1 MRRLSRALSIA
12 ALWAAGTAVS
22 AGAQTPP
29 APTPTPGTPPAAAP
43 AAPPPPLAATPGG
56 APTPSPTEITLPTPT
71 PIAPDALKIRDVP
84 SIAVERLPA
93 ENPFGKTVDAPA
105 GLPQKLVFNDAT
117 LPASFFVT
125 VHLDPT
131 GHPLSIRRDHDPIP
145 SLAAESLK
153 SISRWTFAPGRR
165 GGQPVETWAP
175 YRIELSVELRS
186 PRLAQTTL
194 TPIEPSTPI
203 PKPFEWPPDSEWLDA
218 RHVSAPTDGT
228 VPIDQVDTAPIP
240 QKTPWSAD
248 SYKGPFSV
256 KLWVKVDASY
266 VRRSMSAW
274 TLRPAQAGGAAV
286 DTWNE
291 LTLGGTISYS
301 DDIKQI
307 VALRKDIGTQT
318 LSGPLR
324 GPTDERGRVAD
335 PPSSSSR

>member
-1 MRRLSRALSIA
+1 MPIA
-12 ALWAAGTAVS
+12 ALWAAGMAVC

-29 APTPTPGTPPAAAP
+29 APTPTPAAPPAAAAP
-43 AAPPPPLAATPGG
+43 AAPAPPLAATPGG
-56 APTPSPTEITLPTPT
+56 APAPSPTEITLPTPT

-93 ENPFGKTVDAPA
+93 DNPFGKTVDAPA

-153 SISRWTFAPGRR
+153 SISRWTFAPARR

-186 PRLAQTTL
+186 PRLTQMTL
-194 TPIEPSTPI
+194 TPIEASTPI
-203 PKPFEWPPDSEWLDA
+203 PKPFEWPSDSEWLEA
-218 RHVSAPTDGT
+218 RHVPAPTDGS
-228 VPIDQVDTAPIP
+228 VAIDQVDTAPIP

-256 KLWVKVDASY
+256 KLWVKVDASGKITRSIPIEVSDPVLLAY

-274 TLRPAQAGGAAV
+274 ALRPAQAGGAAV

-291 LTLGGTISYS
+291 LSLGGTISYS

-307 VALRKDIGTQT
+307 VALRKDIG
-318 LSGPLR
+318 P
-324 GPTDERGRVAD
+324 
-335 PPSSSSR
+335 